1 MVALAA
7 FPYNV
12 YVTFMLQR
20 NRAYYKNKLMFAGLL
35 QFASIIGIIQAGKRF
50 EKIERRCVEKYLA
63 SVPLDEI
70 KSFDVNRYLARK
82 NGLPVEAG

>member
-20 NRAYYKNKLMFAGLL
+20 NKVLLRNRSNYKNKLMFAGLL
-35 QFASIIGIIQAGKRF
+35 QFACIIGIIQAGKRF
-50 EKIERRCVEKYLA
+50 EKIERKCVEKYLA

-70 KSFDVNRYLARK
+70 K
-82 NGLPVEAG
+82 